1 MTDLLRGGAP
11 IGSAGNAPDGDGAE
25 GAAGGGAQAATN
37 PLADNSFHAHRCVDS
52 RMSNR
57 RSRPAH
63 AHAPSARRWVLEGRC
78 DVPLCSLDEALRL
91 LAAGEECKRRSAT
104 KMNERSSRAHA
115 LFILR
120 LTQARACVRSA
131 ASPSLHSGSPW
142 KNDAGV
148 AL

>member
-11 IGSAGNAPDGDGAE
+11 IGSAGNAPDADGAE
-25 GAAGGGAQAATN
+25 GAADGGAQGTSN

-52 RMSNR
+52 PNEQ
-57 RSRPAH
+57 PAV
-63 AHAPSARRWVLEGRC
+63 APSACTRGHAPTALSARRGVLEGRC
-78 DVPLCSLDEALRL
+78 DVPLCSLDEALRI

-120 LTQARACVRSA
+120 LTQA
-131 ASPSLHSGSPW
+131 
-142 KNDAGV
+142 
-148 AL
+148 